1 MQNNEIIKPHISEKS
16 SNSRG
21 GFVYVFKS
29 EKNANK
35 ISIKKAVADKYK
47 VSVESVRILNT
58 KPKERRRGN
67 IVGQKPGYKKAIVQ
81 LKSGQEI
88 KEL

>member
-1 MQNNEIIKPHISEKS
+1 MQNNEIIKPHISEKA

-21 GFVYVFKS
+21 NFTYVFKA
-29 EKNANK
+29 EKSSNK
-35 ISIKKAVADKYK
+35 ISIKKAVENKYK

-58 KPKERRRGN
+58 KPKARRRGN
-67 IVGQKPGYKKAIVQ
+67 IVGQKQGFKKAIVT
-81 LKSGQEI
+81 LKSGSEI